1 MVEGEHHAT
10 VLAVLSRPGLHP
22 TSRLMSR
29 SRPKMIQEHSGAG
42 PGVHRSKS
50 PGLASVRLFVV
61 VAVLGGLPPLEP
73 PVNFVG
79 GRVPP
84 LQHPVLE
91 AR

>member
-1 MVEGEHHAT
+1 MADSSLRIFPIRKVGNADPDL
-10 VLAVLSRPGLHP
+10 VPDGC
-22 TSRLMSR
+22 
-29 SRPKMIQEHSGAG
+29 QEHSGAG
-42 PGVHRSKS
+42 PGVHRSKP